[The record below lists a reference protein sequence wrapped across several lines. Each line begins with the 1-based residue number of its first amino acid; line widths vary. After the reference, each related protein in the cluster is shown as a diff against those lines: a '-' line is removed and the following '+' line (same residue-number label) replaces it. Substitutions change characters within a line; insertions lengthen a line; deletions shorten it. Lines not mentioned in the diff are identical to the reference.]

1 MKQLI
6 SIRPDGSI
14 KGLQFKGKGLD
25 LRKFGKASINRVSEI
40 DWCED
45 KQKWKIYF
53 LQGVLGHTYADV
65 SCLTNYL
72 KLSRSEEMAIRGKS
86 QLGEHNVLL
95 FDDYDTA
102 VEAEVLLIQAA
113 VKSGKANYVLY

>member
-1 MKQLI
+1 MRQLI
-6 SIRPDGSI
+6 SIKPDGSI
-14 KGLQFKGKGLD
+14 KGLQFKGKGID
-25 LRKFGKASINRVSEI
+25 LRRFGKASINRVSEI

-45 KQKWKIYF
+45 KQKWRIYF
-53 LQGVLGHTYADV
+53 LQGMLCHTYVDI
-65 SCLTNYL
+65 SCLTHSL
-72 KLSRSEEMAIRGKS
+72 KLSRADENLILSKAH
-86 QLGEHNVLL
+86 LGEHNVLL